1 LRGRRVVAVLSSE
14 LDHLYR
20 SIERWFE
27 RYTEMGDVSAYFM
40 FKDDIEVAENYAELL
55 LKSGKIHSEEFF
67 RFLNYCDE
75 KLESLKSIL
84 GLSDEDVVERF
95 A

>member
-1 LRGRRVVAVLSSE
+1 MEASSSE
-14 LDHLYR
+14 LDYLYK

-27 RYTEMGDVSAYFM
+27 RYVEVGNASAYFM
-40 FKDDIEVAENYAELL
+40 FKDDIEIAENYAELL
-55 LKSGKIHSEEFF
+55 LRSGKIQSEEFL

-75 KLESLKSIL
+75 RLESLKNAL
-84 GLSDEDVVERF
+84 NLSDEDTVERF

>member
-1 LRGRRVVAVLSSE
+1 MEASNSE
-14 LDHLYR
+14 LDYLYA
-20 SIERWFE
+20 SIERWYG
-27 RYTEMGDVSAYFM
+27 RYLEMDDISAYFM
-40 FKDDIEVAENYAELL
+40 FKDDIEIAENYAELL
-55 LKSGKIHSEEFF
+55 LKSGKIKSEEFF

-84 GLSDEDVVERF
+84 NLSDEDTVERF